1 MKLPVDTKDI
11 TFLAAGAP
19 EIVLDFETKAAKLDE
34 HGQSLFTV
42 QLVAMADGA
51 AEVISV
57 KVSGEPKGITQGA
70 AVKVTGLVA
79 TPWTMGDRSGVAYR
93 ATQLEPL
100 AAASRSAS

>member
-34 HGQSLFTV
+34 HGQSLFNV

-57 KVSGEPKGITQGA
+57 KVPGEPKGITQGA